1 MGITLSHRE
10 LKLLHPDIWGEL
22 SLFFNGQGDFPCLFA
37 VSSFNKGL
45 MSFVVADKFSDLFL
59 NISSSLGEFDIITNS
74 DSGVPEKTYRTII
87 MVCREHTNHDF
98 NEADF
103 MNELL
108 LYLHGTDAHPWP
120 AEKTKSLEDQDFEF
134 YFGGVQWFPVLLH
147 KNHSVKIRKSPF
159 FMVAFQP
166 GKVFDFNKKNRPCFY
181 ENMRQSIHRR
191 IKKTYRDELP
201 FYLSEKSSGKNICQ
215 YSGLDKKEVDPS
227 YKYPDLNDD

>member
-59 NISSSLGEFDIITNS
+59 KISSSLGEFDIITNS

-191 IKKTYRDELP
+191 IKKHIATNCHFIYLKSLP
-201 FYLSEKSSGKNICQ
+201 VKIFASTQ
-215 YSGLDKKEVDPS
+215 GLTRRKLIHHTS
-227 YKYPDLNDD
+227 TLI